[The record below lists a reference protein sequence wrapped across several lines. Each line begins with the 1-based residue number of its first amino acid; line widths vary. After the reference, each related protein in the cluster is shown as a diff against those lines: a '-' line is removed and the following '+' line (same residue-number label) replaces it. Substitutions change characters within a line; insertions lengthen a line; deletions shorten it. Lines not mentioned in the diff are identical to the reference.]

1 MKKLYILLSFLTIT
15 SFSFGQTA
23 VTQSDFTN
31 AGGDKL
37 WSNAA
42 NWSNGIPNT
51 SSAKVTLK
59 SSMIL
64 DENVTIGQIILAEGF
79 GDVSV
84 TSSSVCPNCN
94 RILTLTGEGVSQ
106 PILNNGGNVDLKL
119 DLKVVINSSDAV
131 ETFQANAVGT
141 CSITFGSNSDL
152 TLNVPTKFVAQNIKK
167 INING
172 LLRNTGTGQ
181 LQVGEESEVV
191 FGGDSDNSNYTAGF
205 KMLGKNGL
213 LISNMQSGTFLS
225 ANSTIEPDATI
236 HPEPAEEGHK
246 IYINGPNTFKGNI
259 KTLDDAVTL
268 YINANQ
274 SGAGLINIGS
284 GNLNLNLDAAVTQL
298 AFADNSSS
306 AWGSGKVIIT
316 GFKDNVISFGT
327 NASGLTTAQ
336 LAKIDIG
343 GSSQVDINS
352 SGQIATK
359 IISQSTFD
367 NAGGDKLWSNVANW
381 SNGLPNVTYAQITVT
396 DSLILDQD
404 VTIGQIKLGAGAPG
418 PGSIGP
424 VTISVSSINDK
435 TLTLTGEGVKQPIQN
450 NRENAEFYLDLK
462 VILNSSD
469 DEETF
474 EASASGTCSISFGSN
489 SDLTINVP
497 TKFMA
502 QNNRSI
508 NLYGILRGTGLFQVG
523 AASKV
528 NFKMFNNVIGSDNS
542 AFTGGFK
549 MLGNDSELTAN
560 TLDDGIFLPSGVTIE
575 SETNSTGHNINING
589 ENIYKGD
596 IKTNDNALYLNIN
609 KNQSTAGL
617 ITLGN
622 GNLNLTLDA
631 TVTQLAFA
639 DNSISDWG
647 ISSKVVITGFKNN
660 VISFGTDASGL
671 TMTQLTKIDI
681 GGDTVLV
688 INEYGQIVK
697 DTDGDGVADDKD
709 TCPNTPTGESVDV
722 NGCPIP
728 LFIESV
734 TFIENIYPNPAKDY
748 LKVIL
753 KDNSK
758 VKDIFFV
765 DLSGKILQPI
775 NVYQLNSRELDV
787 YVSNLDN
794 GIYLLNINTN
804 KEFNKV
810 KVIIDR

>member
-1 MKKLYILLSFLTIT
+1 MKKLYMLLYFLTIA
-15 SFSFGQTA
+15 SFSFGQTE

-51 SSAKVTLK
+51 SGAKVTLK

-64 DENVTIGQIILAEGF
+64 DENVTIGQIILADGF

-131 ETFQANAVGT
+131 ETFEANAVGT

-172 LLRNTGTGQ
+172 ILRNTGTGQ
-181 LQVGEESEVV
+181 LQVGEDSEIV

-225 ANSTIEPDATI
+225 VNSTIEPDATI

-259 KTLDDAVTL
+259 KTLDNAVTL

-274 SGAGLINIGS
+274 SGAGLINTGA
-284 GNLNLNLDAAVTQL
+284 GNLNLNLDAGVTQL
-298 AFADNSSS
+298 AFADNSGST
-306 AWGSGKVIIT
+306 WGAGNLVVT

-327 NASGLTTAQ
+327 DASGLTTAQ

-352 SGQIATK
+352 SGQIAIK
-359 IISQSTFD
+359 VISQSTFD
-367 NAGGDKLWSNVANW
+367 NAGGDKLWSNAANW
-381 SNGLPNVTYAQITVT
+381 TNGLPNVTYAQVTVN
-396 DSLILDQD
+396 DSLIIDQD
-404 VTIGQIKLGAGAPG
+404 VTIGQIKLGSGPPG
-418 PGSIGP
+418 PGSSGP

-450 NRENAEFYLDLK
+450 NRDDAEFYLDLK
-462 VILNSSD
+462 VVLNSSD
-469 DEETF
+469 NEETF
-474 EASASGTCSISFGSN
+474 EASASGTSSISFGSN

-549 MLGNDSELTAN
+549 MLGNDSELNAN

-575 SETNSTGHNINING
+575 SDINSTGHTINING

-596 IKTNDNALYLNIN
+596 IKTKDNALSLMIN

-622 GNLNLTLDA
+622 GNLNLTLDEA
-631 TVTQLAFA
+631 VTQLAFA
-639 DNSISDWG
+639 DNSNSDWG
-647 ISSKVVITGFKNN
+647 TSGKVVITGFKNN
-660 VISFGTDASGL
+660 VISFGTDAGGL
-671 TMTQLTKIDI
+671 SMAQLTKIDI
-681 GGDTVLV
+681 GGDTVLL

-697 DTDGDGVADDKD
+697 DTDGDGVSDDKD
-709 TCPNTPTGESVDV
+709 TCPDTPTGVTVDSD
-722 NGCPIP
+722 GCPIP
-728 LFIESV
+728 LFVEDKSFV
-734 TFIENIYPNPAKDY
+734 VKVYPNPAQDELIVELNDVY
-748 LKVIL
+748 EVERLE
-753 KDNSK
+753 
-758 VKDIFFV
+758 FV
-765 DLSGKILQPI
+765 DFLGKIHNITTFSKNNNKLFI
-775 NVYQLNSRELDV
+775 DVSYYNSGVYT
-787 YVSNLDN
+787 
-794 GIYLLNINTN
+794 LNIKTDRGLNTAR
-804 KEFNKV
+804 
-810 KVIIDR
+810 VIIEK

>member
-1 MKKLYILLSFLTIT
+1 MKKLYILLYFLTIA
-15 SFSFGQTA
+15 SFSFGQTE

-51 SSAKVTLK
+51 SGAKVTLK

-64 DENVTIGQIILAEGF
+64 DENVTIGQIILADGF

-172 LLRNTGTGQ
+172 ILRNTGTGQ
-181 LQVGEESEVV
+181 LQVGEDSEIV

-225 ANSTIEPDATI
+225 VNSTIEPDATI
-236 HPEPAEEGHK
+236 HSAEEGHK

-259 KTLDDAVTL
+259 KTLDNAITL

-274 SGAGLINIGS
+274 SGVGLINTGA

-298 AFADNSSS
+298 AFADNSGST
-306 AWGSGKVIIT
+306 WGAGNLVVT

-327 NASGLTTAQ
+327 DASGLTTAQ
-336 LAKIDIG
+336 LAKIYIG

-352 SGQIATK
+352 SGQIAIK
-359 IISQSTFD
+359 VISQSTFD
-367 NAGGDKLWSNVANW
+367 NAGGDKLWSNAANW
-381 SNGLPNVTYAQITVT
+381 TNGLPNVTYAQVTVN
-396 DSLILDQD
+396 DSLIIDQD
-404 VTIGQIKLGAGAPG
+404 VTIGQIKLGAGPPG
-418 PGSIGP
+418 PGSSGP
-424 VTISVSSINDK
+424 VTISVLSINDK

-450 NRENAEFYLDLK
+450 NRDDAEFYLDLK
-462 VILNSSD
+462 VVLNSSD
-469 DEETF
+469 NEETF
-474 EASASGTCSISFGSN
+474 EVSASGTCSISFGSN

-549 MLGNDSELTAN
+549 MLGNDSELNVN

-575 SETNSTGHNINING
+575 SDINSTGHTINING

-596 IKTNDNALYLNIN
+596 IKTKDNALSLMIN
-609 KNQSTAGL
+609 KNQSAAGL

-622 GNLNLTLDA
+622 GNLNLTLDEA
-631 TVTQLAFA
+631 VTQLAFA
-639 DNSISDWG
+639 DNSNSDWG
-647 ISSKVVITGFKNN
+647 TSGKVVITGFKNN
-660 VISFGTDASGL
+660 VISFGTDADGL
-671 TMTQLTKIDI
+671 TMAQLTKIDI
-681 GGDTVLV
+681 GGDTVLL

-697 DTDGDGVADDKD
+697 DTDGDGVSDDKD
-709 TCPNTPTGESVDV
+709 TCPDTPTGETVDAD
-722 NGCPIP
+722 GCPIP
-728 LFIESV
+728 LSV
-734 TFIENIYPNPAKDY
+734 EDNSFVVKVYPNPAQDELIVELNDVY
-748 LKVIL
+748 EVERLE
-753 KDNSK
+753 
-758 VKDIFFV
+758 FV
-765 DLSGKILQPI
+765 DFLGKIHNITTFSKNNNKLFI
-775 NVYQLNSRELDV
+775 DISYYNSGVYT
-787 YVSNLDN
+787 
-794 GIYLLNINTN
+794 LNIKTERGLNTAR
-804 KEFNKV
+804 
-810 KVIIDR
+810 IIIER